1 MKVFNLCMLFIC
13 LTTYSCQQKESKSA
27 TILSHK
33 EIQMN
38 VNEEILKKQIL
49 QGANQYFQEAGVE
62 IPKPEF
68 SQEEL
73 KQSMQLASKA
83 VNSSGY
89 RMIDNTDFVSKIKL
103 IFGRTLD
110 MLSTQDYI
118 YVNLLDVCNRD
129 LIKHPNNGVDYNGF
143 YIAKK
148 EKLISP
154 FYYIPELID
163 YKNEYSN
170 IVKLES
176 EMSTKTKDND
186 GDNIV
191 IEKWNDLEGLTNKRS
206 DNIQKLTARNKYLF
220 NDSKADFTWLKFN
233 DKIFLES
240 LVKTF
245 GYVKDK
251 NLLAFVLENNY
262 QKQEELEKIVWNRKC
277 GGEFVVNK
285 EVFDLAKNWKTEKR
299 HDFLMYMLFVVQNM
313 KKEFESNNEL
323 TFSQKAKVLGLISY
337 YATQIGNIDNTHAY
351 SFFPMLSGK
360 NYDDEFKKNN
370 YYNIPDFKAV
380 YEDTRTGGIDIDNW
394 VQPDFSLNK
403 TKIPNTSKPII
414 IYDRADFNSFSTEIT
429 VKNEIEYL
437 SKISGW
443 DFIRVDGRVGY
454 LPNEQVFQEV
464 AKTERKKHSF
474 LADDEPLPEKKKG
487 FWDRLFG

>member
-1 MKVFNLCMLFIC
+1 MKSKILSFLLLSTIFLQCQNKKDDRKDINNSIMKNDKIQETDILNINKLSEILENQKKLENEETEDEYQLSQNDLDVLSDVLSQGLKNQGYKIISNEDFIDKIKNVFNINTKCVDYGEVGNRYFVYHGNAMDGRKETLENNLF
-13 LTTYSCQQKESKSA
+13 ESYTETGNLFFDKKNKLI
-27 TILSHK
+27 TNFTFLKNILSINGK
-33 EIQMN
+33 DYSIN
-38 VNEEILKKQIL
+38 VPQ
-49 QGANQYFQEAGVE
+49 
-62 IPKPEF
+62 
-68 SQEEL
+68 
-73 KQSMQLASKA
+73 
-83 VNSSGY
+83 
-89 RMIDNTDFVSKIKL
+89 T
-103 IFGRTLD
+103 TL
-110 MLSTQDYI
+110 
-118 YVNLLDVCNRD
+118 
-129 LIKHPNNGVDYNGF
+129 
-143 YIAKK
+143 
-148 EKLISP
+148 
-154 FYYIPELID
+154 
-163 YKNEYSN
+163 
-170 IVKLES
+170 
-176 EMSTKTKDND
+176 
-186 GDNIV
+186 
-191 IEKWNDLEGLTNKRS
+191 
-206 DNIQKLTARNKYLF
+206 ARNKYLF

-245 GYVKDK
+245 GYVNDKD
-251 NLLAFVLENNY
+251 LLAFVLENNY

-277 GGEFVVNK
+277 EGEFVVNK
-285 EVFDLAKNWKTEKR
+285 EVFNLAKNWKTEKR
-299 HDFLMYMLFVVQNM
+299 HDFLMYMLFVVQKM

-403 TKIPNTSKPII
+403 TKIPNTDKPII

-443 DFIRVDGRVGY
+443 DFVRVDGRVGY
-454 LPNEQVFQEV
+454 LPSQGQIAEAV
-464 AKTERKKHSF
+464 KTERKKHSF
-474 LADDEPLPEKKKG
+474 LADNEPLPEKKKG